1 MMRSDVVLQGEA
13 AKVVLKSRPNGMPDT
28 QDFALETF
36 SLPPLREGEILQQ
49 IEYLSID
56 PYMRVR
62 MSAEPSYA
70 PPMVIGETMPGHTI
84 GRVLESRDPALAPG
98 DAVLSYS
105 GWQSQAVTP
114 GKNIR
119 KLGKE
124 GFAVTTALGV
134 HGTPGLTA
142 YGGLLAIG
150 QPKAAETVVV
160 AAATGPVGSVVGQ
173 IACLKGARAVGIA
186 GGAQKCALL
195 LERFGFDA
203 AVDHRSPTFAEDLR
217 RACPN
222 GIDIYFENVGGAV
235 LEAVLPLLNEFA
247 RIPLCGLAAQYN
259 DQDPFAQWELPGFLR
274 RLLFKS
280 ATVRG
285 FLASEF
291 EAQWGPL
298 FRKEMGEWLKSGQ
311 IQYLEDVVDGLE
323 NAPAALIRMLSGGNL
338 GKLVIR
344 L

>member
-1 MMRSDVVLQGEA
+1 MTHRA
-13 AKVVLKSRPNGMPDT
+13 PARVVLKSRPNGMPVA

-36 SLPPLREGEILQQ
+36 SLPPLRQGEILQQ

-70 PPMVIGETMPGHTI
+70 PPMAIGETMPGHTI
-84 GRVLESRDPALAPG
+84 GRVLESRDPAFAPG
-98 DAVLSYS
+98 DTVLSYS
-105 GWQSQAVTP
+105 GWQSQAITP
-114 GKNIR
+114 AIDVR
-119 KLGKE
+119 KLDKE
-124 GFAVTTALGV
+124 ALPVTTALGV
-134 HGTPGLTA
+134 HGMPGLTA

-150 QPKAAETVVV
+150 QPKAGETVVV

-173 IACLKGARAVGIA
+173 IARLKGARAVGIA
-186 GGAQKCALL
+186 GGAEKCALL
-195 LERFGFDA
+195 RETFGFDA

-217 RACPN
+217 LACPN

-235 LEAVLPLLNEFA
+235 LEAVLPLLNIFA
-247 RIPLCGLAAQYN
+247 RVPLCGLAAQYN
-259 DQDPFAQWELPGFLR
+259 DQDPFALWALPGFLR
-274 RLLFKS
+274 RVLFKS

-291 EAQWGPL
+291 EAEWGPL
-298 FRKEMGEWLKSGQ
+298 FRSDMSEWLKSGR
-311 IQYLEDVVDGLE
+311 IRYLEDIVDGLE
-323 NAPAALIRMLSGGNL
+323 NAPAALIRMLGGGNL
-338 GKLVIR
+338 GKLIVH